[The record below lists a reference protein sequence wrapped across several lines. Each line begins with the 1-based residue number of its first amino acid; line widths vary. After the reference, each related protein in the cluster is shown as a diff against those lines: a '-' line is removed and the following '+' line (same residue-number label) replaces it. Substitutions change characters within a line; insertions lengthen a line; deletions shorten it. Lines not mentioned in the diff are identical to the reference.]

1 MTGRSVVISGV
12 RRLRWSNAQL
22 ILCAVLAVTLT
33 PSQARAQSQPQA
45 QAQTPSRHLACAR
58 GALEVC
64 QSLVDQLRIAP
75 GVREA
80 AKQLLAEVQEGITR
94 CDRGEADA
102 CIELLERY
110 PDLPA
115 SVRDSLASAIAHAKS
130 K

>member
-1 MTGRSVVISGV
+1 MLNAVSCFENSRFSDETRSRSY
-12 RRLRWSNAQL
+12 
-22 ILCAVLAVTLT
+22 
-33 PSQARAQSQPQA
+33 ARFYF
-45 QAQTPSRHLACAR
+45 
-58 GALEVC
+58 C

-115 SVRDSLASAIAHAKS
+115 SVRDSLASAIARAKS